1 MIHNELLFTT
11 ILTTTLAIYSPYMIH
26 NTMEISSHPHPNC
39 PGPGPNRHSFVGAR
53 VTGLDLAEGVT
64 DQEISEVL
72 APALETYGGGPSGEY
87 EWCMVAAGCWECG

>member
-1 MIHNELLFTT
+1 MIHNIHHGDQLPPPSQ
-11 ILTTTLAIYSPYMIH
+11 LAVWPY
-26 NTMEISSHPHPNC
+26 
-39 PGPGPNRHSFVGAR
+39 RHSFVGAR

-87 EWCMVAAGCWECG
+87 EWCMVAAGC